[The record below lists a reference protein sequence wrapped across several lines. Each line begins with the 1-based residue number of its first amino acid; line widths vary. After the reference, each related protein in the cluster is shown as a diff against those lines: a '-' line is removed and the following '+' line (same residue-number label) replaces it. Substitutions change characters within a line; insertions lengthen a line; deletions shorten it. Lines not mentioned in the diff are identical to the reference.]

1 MDNLEET
8 DKFLKTQCFK
18 TESGREINSLNRP
31 STSTEIELIIKKLPA
46 NKKPWTGWCHDGILT
61 DRKGRAII
69 CPYHTIPKNWRGSTY
84 IFILQGCHYP
94 LSGY

>member
-1 MDNLEET
+1 M
-8 DKFLKTQCFK
+8 
-18 TESGREINSLNRP
+18 NRP

-46 NKKPWTGWCHDGILT
+46 NEKPWTGWCHDGILT

-69 CPYHTIPKNWRGSTY
+69 CPITLFQKIEEGALKT
-84 IFILQGCHYP
+84 FILKGCHYP